1 MTTHGELRIQPA
13 AEILEAA
20 RRWTEPV
27 RRALGDE
34 FLATYLTGSVLTEGF
49 HPRRSSVNLAI
60 LARALPVA
68 TLDAIA
74 AAIPKPGRGV
84 RFEPLLLT
92 LDQIRKSLD
101 VFPIEWL
108 EMKEQ
113 HLLLEGEDVLAGI
126 EVPRTYLRLQLE
138 HELRGKH
145 IQLRQAYL
153 LVHDHPAELRRVLQ
167 AAASSFATL
176 FRSLLRLRGEEPP
189 ADSRRVVE
197 RAAESLGLDAQGLLS
212 AHLVRY
218 TAKDHPAAEIPPLY
232 RRFLTEIDRLIAAID
247 RLAP

>member
-13 AEILEAA
+13 AEILTAA
-20 RRWTEPV
+20 RLWLQPV

-34 FLATYLTGSVLTEGF
+34 FLAAYLTGSVLTEAF
-49 HPRRSSVNLAI
+49 HPKRSSVNLAI
-60 LARALPVA
+60 IARALPVA
-68 TLDAIA
+68 TLDNVA
-74 AAIPKPGRGV
+74 AAIPKPGRAV
-84 RFEPLLLT
+84 RLEPLFLT
-92 LDQIRKSLD
+92 LAQIQKSLD

-113 HLLLEGEDVLAGI
+113 HLLLEGEEVLAHL

-167 AAASSFATL
+167 ASASSFAAL
-176 FRSLLRLRGEEPP
+176 FRALLRLRGEEPP
-189 ADSRRVVE
+189 AETQRVVE
-197 RAAESLGLDAQGLLS
+197 RVAATLGLDAQGLLS
-212 AHLVRY
+212 AQLVRHA
-218 TAKDHPAAEIPPLY
+218 AKDHPAAEIPPLY
-232 RRFLTEIDRLIAAID
+232 RRFLTEIDRLITAID